1 MTEIKE
7 LVAKLCDRKEELV
20 WMADS
25 IAGHRY
31 VGKDGVKLVHSE
43 THYRN
48 KAEGIN
54 EAIIMTTR
62 VLAK

>member
-7 LVAKLCDRKEELV
+7 LVAKLCDRREELV

-25 IAGHRY
+25 IAGHKY

-54 EAIIMTTR
+54 EAIIMATR